1 MDNQTVVHLCNGTLL
16 SIKKNELFDMKYVQQ
31 LGWIAVI
38 LLSERSQIQEVTYDA
53 IPFIYVILDKL

>member
-1 MDNQTVVHLCNGTLL
+1 MQWNTTEH
-16 SIKKNELFDMKYVQQ
+16 KKNELFDMKYVQQ

>member
-1 MDNQTVVHLCNGTLL
+1 MQY
-16 SIKKNELFDMKYVQQ
+16 MQQ

>member
-1 MDNQTVVHLCNGTLL
+1 MDNQTVVHFMQWNITEH
-16 SIKKNELFDMKYVQQ
+16 KKNELFDMKYVQQ